1 MDDNVKSLDTKNKQK
16 RLKPITVILLLMV
29 ILIAG
34 ASLRMMNTNWD
45 DSQHL
50 HPDERFLSQV
60 IAQIRP
66 VGSIS
71 EYFDTEHSVL
81 NPNTHGHT
89 FFVYGTFP
97 LFIIRYVGEWTGQ
110 TGYDLNTLIGRQLSA
125 TSEIFTILIVFMIA
139 YKLYNQRVA
148 LIAAALYAFAVLP
161 IQQAHFMTVDTFTN
175 TFGMLTV
182 LAAVNILTKDPD
194 EREIAGIC
202 GLWKCWSAYLFF
214 GIALGMATASK
225 INAVSL
231 ALLLPLVE
239 LVRFNREDKF
249 KVGSAILKVG
259 FAGAIS
265 FLTFRVLQPY
275 AFTGPG
281 FFNLAINQDWWM
293 GLRNLQTMSTGEVDF
308 PPALQWIRR
317 PASFAFK
324 NLMVWGV
331 GLPWGISSVLSWIA
345 QVWQIIKKRK
355 LDHAPICLWMLL
367 YFLWQGLAW
376 VSSMRYLLLLYPLMA
391 VITAWGLEQL
401 ISRREELRI
410 ATIRLSSLVI
420 SRVGIVVTVLV
431 LLSTAL

>member
-1 MDDNVKSLDTKNKQK
+1 MDDNVKSLDTKKKQR

-66 VGSIS
+66 VNSIS

-110 TGYDLNTLIGRQLSA
+110 IGYDLNTLIGRQLSA

-161 IQQAHFMTVDTFTN
+161 IQQALHDGDTFTD

-182 LAAVNILTKDPD
+182 WRLSYLTRM
-194 EREIAGIC
+194 EQS
-202 GLWKCWSAYLFF
+202 CWHSR
-214 GIALGMATASK
+214 ALET
-225 INAVSL
+225 
-231 ALLLPLVE
+231 LPL
-239 LVRFNREDKF
+239 
-249 KVGSAILKVG
+249 
-259 FAGAIS
+259 S
-265 FLTFRVLQPY
+265 FLGSRWMH
-275 AFTGPG
+275 G
-281 FFNLAINQDWWM
+281 FQNQC
-293 GLRNLQTMSTGEVDF
+293 RF
-308 PPALQWIRR
+308 F
-317 PASFAFK
+317 SFAFAI
-324 NLMVWGV
+324 G
-331 GLPWGISSVLSWIA
+331 
-345 QVWQIIKKRK
+345 
-355 LDHAPICLWMLL
+355 
-367 YFLWQGLAW
+367 
-376 VSSMRYLLLLYPLMA
+376 
-391 VITAWGLEQL
+391 
-401 ISRREELRI
+401 
-410 ATIRLSSLVI
+410 
-420 SRVGIVVTVLV
+420 
-431 LLSTAL
+431 